1 MRLLFTVKI
10 DQPVAIAYK
19 YVVPGTREPV
29 HFTSPV
35 GTTNID
41 IVETVSD
48 AKLAVQR
55 NQDGYIMEASV
66 PLDYLGIKPSR
77 GRTYRADW
85 GVIYSDQD
93 GRINQ
98 LRMYWS
104 NKATGIVSDLFSEA
118 EIQPSLWGELVID

>member
-1 MRLLFTVKI
+1 MRLLFTVRN
-10 DQPVAIAYK
+10 DQPVAIAYR

-35 GTTNID
+35 GTTDID
-41 IVETVSD
+41 IVEIISE

-55 NQDGYIMEASV
+55 NRDGYVLEASV
-66 PLDYLGIKPSR
+66 PLDYLGIKASP
-77 GRTYRADW
+77 GRKYLADW

-118 EIQPSLWGELVID
+118 RIQPSLWGDLVLD